1 MFHGIKY
8 SILIKK
14 WSWGFKRYIP
24 RTTLLPQKD
33 NLQKK
38 KKIINENSQ
47 KIKLLEKEI
56 NDIENDKG
64 KLNKKLLE
72 ERMLN
77 VNNELNN
84 ILIDNKNEFKQIQK
98 LK

>member
-1 MFHGIKY
+1 MR
-8 SILIKK
+8 IL
-14 WSWGFKRYIP
+14 F
-24 RTTLLPQKD
+24 
-33 NLQKK
+33 
-38 KKIINENSQ
+38 
-47 KIKLLEKEI
+47 EKEI

-72 ERMLN
+72 ERIMN

-84 ILIDNKNEFKQIQK
+84 ILIDNNNEFKQIQK

>member
-1 MFHGIKY
+1 MFHGIKS
-8 SILIKK
+8 SIIIKK

-24 RTTLLPQKD
+24 RTSLCPQKD

-38 KKIINENSQ
+38 KKIINEN
-47 KIKLLEKEI
+47 KW
-56 NDIENDKG
+56 

-84 ILIDNKNEFKQIQK
+84 ILIDNKNEFKQI
-98 LK
+98 

>member
-1 MFHGIKY
+1 MRIY
-8 SILIKK
+8 SLF
-14 WSWGFKRYIP
+14 WSC
-24 RTTLLPQKD
+24 
-33 NLQKK
+33 
-38 KKIINENSQ
+38 Q
-47 KIKLLEKEI
+47 KINLFEKEI

-72 ERMLN
+72 ERIMN

-84 ILIDNKNEFKQIQK
+84 ILIDNNNEFKQIQK